1 MARTFSLRGPVKKFT
16 LSIDCR
22 NALNTRNVLWM
33 DSSGRIGGELS
44 DPGAYDISRRTRM
57 VLETAF

>member
-1 MARTFSLRGPVKKFT
+1 MARTFSFQGPVKNVT

-22 NALNTRNVLWM
+22 NVLNSRNVLWM

-44 DPGAYDISRRTRM
+44 DPGAYDVFRRTRM